1 MTFQENL
8 ISLQDEIGRTF
19 KLDQKDYRLDIRE
32 GEIEGRL
39 LGLQLQ
45 SVFQPIYD
53 IYSKRPLG
61 YEALLRATDANQ
73 RAVAPPRAFHQA
85 EIAGELIKFDRVCRT
100 LHTLNFLNMAP
111 IKGLLFLNVHPQLL
125 VTVNSHGKVFE
136 QVLHEHSVPTDQ
148 VVIEINEGAVEQEDL
163 LSYAI
168 ANYRERGYKIALDD
182 FGRHH
187 SNLERLWRLSPD
199 YVKFDGSLIQ
209 QAEKNTP
216 LQKVLPK
223 LIEIVRDLGGQT
235 IVEGIETPKQEEL
248 AIRAGAH
255 LLQGYH
261 IGRPAPSQAIA
272 LERYCNIFL

>member
-1 MTFQENL
+1 MSRLRSIFGLALAAVILKSKNEKQL
-8 ISLQDEIGRTF
+8 IDCARAHHAAAEAVGLADH
-19 KLDQKDYRLDIRE
+19 RL
-32 GEIEGRL
+32 
-39 LGLQLQ
+39 
-45 SVFQPIYD
+45 
-53 IYSKRPLG
+53 
-61 YEALLRATDANQ
+61 AC
-73 RAVAPPRAFHQA
+73 A
-85 EIAGELIKFDRVCRT
+85 E
-100 LHTLNFLNMAP
+100 H
-111 IKGLLFLNVHPQLL
+111 
-125 VTVNSHGKVFE
+125 
-136 QVLHEHSVPTDQ
+136 Q

-209 QAEKNTP
+209 HAEQNTP